1 MGIGSLDERV
11 EGRLP
16 PLKRL
21 ALIGLALA
29 CLGAAALLLN
39 MHSWNEGGVTIM
51 WPSNG
56 LLIGVLLCG
65 HRRHWPA
72 YIAVGF
78 AVDLGINLALSFA
91 FWVSTYLACC
101 NMVEVGIAAILMY
114 RTVSPKPD
122 LTQRKQLISLL
133 LYGVVVAPAIASLL
147 AQLNTTS
154 AHSQHLFTSFKH
166 WFTADA
172 LGVAVMTPLYLS
184 FVERERFTGR
194 SRFEVAGLLTLVS
207 VATVGIFWQTQL
219 PLLFLLLPLLLV
231 IGVRWFRIGAVD
243 RFDRRRISYHSG
255 TRASCTDSLWLSD
268 DA

>member
-1 MGIGSLDERV
+1 MGIGFLAESV
-11 EGRLP
+11 EKRLP
-16 PLKRL
+16 SLKRL

-29 CLGAAALLLN
+29 GLDVAALILN
-39 MHSWNEGGVTIM
+39 MRSWNEGGVTIM
-51 WPSNG
+51 WPANG
-56 LLIGVLLCG
+56 LLIGALLCS
-65 HRRHWPA
+65 RRRQWPA
-72 YIAVGF
+72 YLVVGF

-91 FWVSTYLACC
+91 FWVSAYLACC
-101 NMVEVGIAAILMY
+101 NMIEVGIAAALMY

-133 LYGVVVAPAIASLL
+133 VYGVVVAPAIASLL

-184 FVERERFTGR
+184 FVERERFPGR
-194 SRFEVAGLLTLVS
+194 SRLEVAGLLTIVS

-219 PLLFLLLPLLLV
+219 PLLFLLLLLLLIV
-231 IGVRWFRIGAVD
+231 GVRLRLAGSAL
-243 RFDRRRISYHSG
+243 G
-255 TRASCTDSLWLSD
+255 L
-268 DA
+268 